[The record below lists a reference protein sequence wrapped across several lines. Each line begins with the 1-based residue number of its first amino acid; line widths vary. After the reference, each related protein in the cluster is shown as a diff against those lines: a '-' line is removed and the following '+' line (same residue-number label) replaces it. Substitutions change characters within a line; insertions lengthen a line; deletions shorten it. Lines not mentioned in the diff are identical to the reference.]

1 MRKRIFRNTA
11 LLVVVAIIL
20 TFLTMGFVLYNRT
33 YAQMQAHVESE
44 CEYVKASL
52 DESGEEFL
60 SRNLSRIADSRITL
74 IDTDGTVLFDS
85 AEDPEKMENH
95 SGRPEVQEAMADG
108 EGSED
113 RLSETL
119 SEQTYYYALRLDNG
133 MVIRVADTMD
143 SVWRTLFSGIGIA
156 VVLIVV
162 LVILALIVVRVS
174 TNRIIEPINHLD
186 LEHPL
191 ENENSSYEEISPLLG
206 RIHHQNQQ
214 IASQVQ
220 QLKQNQEEYLTITE
234 NMKDGLIVTNR
245 NVVLAINRSAQKL
258 FDVTVEECVNHD
270 IVTVSRN
277 EVLKDALQEALK
289 GNSNEKLLEMGGRIY
304 QLMANPVRV
313 SDEIFGAVILVL
325 DVTEKQ
331 EAEKMR
337 REFSANVSHEL
348 KTPLMSISGYAEIME
363 NGMVRPEDIQNFA
376 GRIHA
381 EASRLSELVEDI
393 IRLSRLDEA
402 EADELPWEET
412 DLYELCQDV
421 VNRLAMS
428 AAEHHVKLGFSGN
441 HAEMVGVRQ
450 VLYEM
455 IYNVCDNA
463 VKYNRPGG
471 TAEVNLDVVNGNPR
485 ITVKDTGIGIA
496 REDIDRIFERFYRV
510 DKSHSSATGGTGLGL
525 SIVKHG
531 AILHNAKVDVESE
544 PGKGTTV
551 TLQF

>member
-11 LLVVVAIIL
+11 LLVLISIVL
-20 TFLTMGFVLYNRT
+20 TFLAMGFVSYNRT
-33 YAQMQAHVESE
+33 YDQMKAHVESE
-44 CEYVKASL
+44 CEYLKASL
-52 DESGEEFL
+52 DESGEEML
-60 SRNLSRIADSRITL
+60 NQNLARIADSRITL

-85 AEDPEKMENH
+85 AEHPENMENH
-95 SGRPEVQEAMADG
+95 GERPEVQEALADG
-108 EGSED
+108 EGSEG

-133 MVIRVADTMD
+133 MVIRVANTMD

-162 LVILALIVVRVS
+162 LVILALIIVRVS
-174 TNRIIEPINHLD
+174 TNRIIDPINHLD

-191 ENENSSYEEISPLLG
+191 ENDNASYEEISPLLG

-220 QLKQNQEEYLTITE
+220 QLKQNQEEYLAITE

-289 GNSNEKLLEMGGRIY
+289 GNSNEKLLEVGGRIY

-313 SDEIFGAVILVL
+313 SDEISGAVILVL

-402 EADELPWEET
+402 EADELPREET

-428 AAEHHVKLGFSGN
+428 AAEHHVKLEFTGN
-441 HAEMVGVRQ
+441 HAETVGVRQ

-471 TAEVNLDVVNGNPR
+471 TAELNLDVVNGSPR

-551 TLQF
+551 ILQF